1 MLFLQILTMLV
12 ENILYT
18 LEFVIFF
25 FVQIKHLEPSF
36 TNSVFRFRDFVSYS
50 GLIAIVLPRVICR
63 HESNQGGFSLD
74 RAHTACFKNHS
85 IAFLYGSLRN
95 ALKYCSRFEIKKR
108 HFARLLEPRIN
119 QANQLNLDVYVVVQ
133 FYPWFKFYFLLF
145 LGMVMYDNEFQ
156 TKENKV

>member
-1 MLFLQILTMLV
+1 MLFLQILTTLV
-12 ENILYT
+12 EKYT
-18 LEFVIFF
+18 LYFRICNFF

-36 TNSVFRFRDFVSYS
+36 TNSVFRFRHFVSYS
-50 GLIAIVLPRVICR
+50 GLIAVVLPRVICR
-63 HESNQGGFSLD
+63 HESSQGGFSLD
-74 RAHTACFKNHS
+74 WAHTACFKNHS
-85 IAFLYGSLRN
+85 IAFLQGSLRN

-119 QANQLNLDVYVVVQ
+119 QANQLNLDAYVVVQ
-133 FYPWFKFYFLLF
+133 FCPWFKFYFLLF

>member
-1 MLFLQILTMLV
+1 MWILIYSFSDTYYV
-12 ENILYT
+12 WAACA
-18 LEFVIFF
+18 
-25 FVQIKHLEPSF
+25 F

-50 GLIAIVLPRVICR
+50 GLIAIVLPGVICR
-63 HESNQGGFSLD
+63 HESSQGGFSLD
-74 RAHTACFKNHS
+74 WAHTACFKNHS

-145 LGMVMYDNEFQ
+145 ETHYHTLPYPK
-156 TKENKV
+156 TKENKI